1 MARPIWSGAISFG
14 LVTVP
19 VKLFSATESK
29 QVSFNQFQEGT
40 GQRIR
45 YKRVAEES
53 GEEVSYSDI
62 VKGYEVEKGRYVIV
76 TPEELEGVEP
86 RKSRTIEIED
96 FVDLDEID
104 PVYFD
109 KTYYLGPAGDVGAE
123 KPYALLHRAL
133 KGARKVAVAR
143 FVMRTKEYLA
153 VIRPV
158 GELLGLET
166 MYFPDEVRGADQVE
180 GAPVEVE
187 LSERELAIAEQLIDS
202 MTDTWQPDRYEDTYR
217 VRVLELIEAKAKGE
231 EVLTESE
238 AAPAPVGD
246 LMAALEASVARARER
261 KSGGAQPS
269 IGAPSAAEADADAD
283 ADATVEAGK
292 ADGEVDL
299 STLNKDEL
307 YDRAAAAS
315 VPGRSKMTKEEL
327 VDALRK
333 TA

>member
-19 VKLFSATESK
+19 VKLFSATDAKSI
-29 QVSFNQFQEGT
+29 SFNQFEEGT

-53 GEEVSYSDI
+53 GEEVAYGDI

-76 TPEELEGVEP
+76 TPEELESVEP

-96 FVDLDEID
+96 FVDLDDID
-104 PVYFD
+104 PVFYD
-109 KTYYLGPAGDVGAE
+109 KTYYLGPAADVGAE

-133 KGARKVAVAR
+133 RESRKVAIAR

-153 VIRPV
+153 VIRPI
-158 GELLGLET
+158 GDLLGIET
-166 MYFPDEVRGADQVE
+166 MYYPDEVRDAGDVE

-187 LSERELAIAEQLIDS
+187 LNDRELSIASQLIDS
-202 MTDTWQPDRYEDTYR
+202 MTAEWDPTRYTDEYR

-231 EVLTESE
+231 EVITQPDAE
-238 AAPAPVGD
+238 PAPVGD
-246 LMAALEASVARARER
+246 LMAALEASVQRARER
-261 KSGGAQPS
+261 KAGGGDPTTAADPDET
-269 IGAPSAAEADADAD
+269 AAEA
-283 ADATVEAGK
+283 G
-292 ADGEVDL
+292 ADGGEVADVEDL
-299 STLNKDEL
+299 GALTKDEL

-315 VPGRSKMTKEEL
+315 VQGRSKMTKDEL
-327 VDALRK
+327 VAALRK

>member
-19 VKLFSATESK
+19 VKLFSATDSK
-29 QVSFNQFQEGT
+29 QISFNQFQEGT

-53 GEEVSYSDI
+53 GEEVDYADI

-76 TPEELEGVEP
+76 TPDELEAVEP

-96 FVDLDEID
+96 FIDLDDVD

-109 KTYYLGPAGDVGAE
+109 KTYYLGPASDVGAE

-133 KGARKVAVAR
+133 KESRKVAVAR
-143 FVMRTKEYLA
+143 FVMRTKENLA
-153 VIRPV
+153 VIRPI
-158 GELLGLET
+158 GELLGIET
-166 MYFPDEVRGADQVE
+166 MYFPDEVRGADQVD
-180 GAPVEVE
+180 GAPVDVE
-187 LSERELAIAEQLIDS
+187 LSERELGIAHQLIDS
-202 MTDTWQPDRYEDTYR
+202 MTAPWEPGKYADTYR
-217 VRVLELIEAKAKGE
+217 ARVLELIQAKAKGE
-231 EVLTESE
+231 DIITEPE

-261 KSGGAQPS
+261 KQAGGAPTG
-269 IGAPSAAEADADAD
+269 GAGPAP
-283 ADATVEAGK
+283 K
-292 ADGEVDL
+292 AVPAPGGDDDL
-299 STLNKDEL
+299 SGLSKDEL

-315 VPGRSKMTKEEL
+315 VQGRSKMTKDEL
-327 VDALRK
+327 VAALRE
-333 TA
+333 AS

>member
-1 MARPIWSGAISFG
+1 MARPIWSGAVSFG

-53 GEEVSYSDI
+53 GEEVPYGEI
-62 VKGYEVEKGRYVIV
+62 VKGYEVEKGRFVIV
-76 TPEELEGVEP
+76 TPEELETAEP
-86 RKSRTIEIED
+86 RKSRSIEIED
-96 FVDLDEID
+96 FVDLDDID

-133 KGARKVAVAR
+133 SETRKVAVAR

-153 VIRPV
+153 VIRPI
-158 GELLGLET
+158 GDLLGVET
-166 MYFPDEVRGADQVE
+166 MYFPDEVRDAGSVE
-180 GAPVEVE
+180 GTPVEVD
-187 LSERELAIAEQLIDS
+187 LNDRELGIAKQLVES
-202 MTDTWQPDRYEDTYR
+202 MSSPWEPDKYEDTYR
-217 VRVLELIEAKAKGE
+217 ERVLELVRAKAEGE
-231 EVLTESE
+231 DIVTEPE

-261 KSGGAQPS
+261 KQGGRP
-269 IGAPSAAEADADAD
+269 APVTSP
-283 ADATVEAGK
+283 
-292 ADGEVDL
+292 ADGGDASSKGDDL
-299 STLNKDEL
+299 AELSRDEL

-315 VPGRSKMTKEEL
+315 VQGRSKMTKDEL
-327 VDALRK
+327 LAALRK